1 MEKGGRQEET
11 EIEMTGRK
19 KGQKEK
25 RLEEWRDAK
34 RKKKKKKSVDFR
46 HRIPPACL
54 VSDK

>member
-1 MEKGGRQEET
+1 MEKGGSQEET

-34 RKKKKKKSVDFR
+34 RKRRRVCGF
-46 HRIPPACL
+46 
-54 VSDK
+54 